1 MMEYI
6 TQVIDIINEN
16 SGIVAFI
23 SIIVS
28 IILYKMNRR
37 KERKS
42 MQNELEAMNE
52 HSIFPV
58 SDSERPL
65 YIRKRTLEKNLKK

>member
-1 MMEYI
+1 MEYI